1 MKKILVSG
9 LNPAWQKTLFFNTL
23 HCNEVN
29 RAAKTESTASG
40 KGINFAR
47 AAKTWGK
54 ADTAVLQFAG
64 GITGKLLTD
73 VLDKEKLCH
82 LTAFSD
88 AVTRVCTTVI
98 GKNPHSV
105 TELIEPSASIPEE
118 TVRALF
124 DMGVNALPESDALA
138 VCGTYPPGV
147 PQEFYASL
155 ISEARGMGKF
165 ILLDSF
171 MNVEQSLQAGVS
183 LLKVNLEEI
192 LKLTGEPDIL
202 RAIACCRNR
211 YMLEMIAVTAGPD
224 NAYFFNG
231 RELYRL
237 APPQITHVENTIG
250 AGDTCS
256 SVTLSEIVN
265 GTDPMEA
272 FLLGLSAASASC
284 MTPVCAFYD
293 KNTALELRRKA
304 GVPECIKTY

>member
-23 HCNEVN
+23 QWGEVN
-29 RAAKTESTASG
+29 RASKAERTASG

-47 AAKTWGK
+47 AAKNWGK
-54 ADTAVLQFAG
+54 AETTVLQFAG

-73 VLDKEKLCH
+73 VLDHEQIRH
-82 LTAFSD
+82 LTAFSG
-88 AVTRVCTTVI
+88 AGTRVCTTVI
-98 GKNPHSV
+98 GSNPHSV
-105 TELIEPSASIPEE
+105 TELIEPSAPIPEE
-118 TVRALF
+118 TVRTLF
-124 DMGVNALPESDALA
+124 DMGVKALPESDALA

-155 ISEARGMGKF
+155 IREARKEGKF

-171 MNVEQSLQAGVS
+171 MNVEQSLRAGVS

-192 LKLTGEPDIL
+192 LKLTGAQDIF
-202 RAIACCRNR
+202 RAVECCRER
-211 YMLEMIAVTAGPD
+211 YSLEQIAVTAGPD

-231 RELYRL
+231 KELWQL
-237 APPQITHVENTIG
+237 APPEISHVENTIG

-256 SVTLSEIVN
+256 SIMLSEIVN

-293 KNTALELRRKA
+293 KNTALALRNTAAAPQR
-304 GVPECIKTY
+304 IKTY

>member
-9 LNPAWQKTLFFNTL
+9 LNPAWQKTLFFSTVNQGG
-23 HCNEVN
+23 VN
-29 RAAKTESTASG
+29 RAAKAERTASG

-54 ADTAVLQFAG
+54 AETVVLQFAG
-64 GITGKLLTD
+64 GITGKLLTG
-73 VLDKEKLCH
+73 VLDREEIRH
-82 LTAFSD
+82 FTAFSD
-88 AVTRVCTTVI
+88 AGTRVCTTVI
-98 GKNPHSV
+98 SANPHSV
-105 TELIEPSASIPEE
+105 TELIEPSAPIPEE
-118 TVRALF
+118 TVHTLF
-124 DMGVNALPESDALA
+124 EMGVKALPESDALA

-155 ISEARGMGKF
+155 IREARKSGKF

-192 LKLTGEPDIL
+192 LKLTAETDIF
-202 RAIACCRNR
+202 RAVGRCRER
-211 YMLEMIAVTAGPD
+211 YPLDLIAVTAGPD
-224 NAYFFNG
+224 SAWFFNG
-231 RELYRL
+231 KELYRL
-237 APPQITHVENTIG
+237 SPPQITHVENTIG

-256 SVTLSEIVN
+256 SVMLSEIVN

-293 KNTALELRRKA
+293 KNTALELRGTA
-304 GVPECIKTY
+304 GEPERVKTY